1 MLILF
6 LTGCSDYDKAVKL
19 EKKGCLIDA
28 ISSYKIYLAGNSKD
42 MLKVANAQY
51 SLGVLSAKN
60 GKQEDAVAFFA
71 SAIASGYDEKLV
83 NHALKKYVGD
93 IKSNDFS
100 RTRKFLNQIQDVNNV
115 FKEYALGQ
123 LQKLEDI
130 EKNIAASNKRKLA
143 KKYEKDRKDLEYV
156 FTDSINSKE
165 MSSKIKSYV
174 LKQAQGNNEFEQK
187 KDKVNLQKR
196 YDDVLEKKFI
206 YKFTSALPKYDF
218 NAKQYNLSGKWGGFF
233 PICSESHPDIEFP
246 PIKINEASAETLSNS
261 KTLCNIEII
270 FRVTGTKFKEFK
282 QSLGAVGLNVKR
294 NGFYPNC
301 EVINAKATL
310 DGETVYLIK

>member
-1 MLILF
+1 
-6 LTGCSDYDKAVKL
+6 
-19 EKKGCLIDA
+19 
-28 ISSYKIYLAGNSKD
+28 
-42 MLKVANAQY
+42 
-51 SLGVLSAKN
+51 
-60 GKQEDAVAFFA
+60 
-71 SAIASGYDEKLV
+71 
-83 NHALKKYVGD
+83 
-93 IKSNDFS
+93 
-100 RTRKFLNQIQDVNNV
+100 
-115 FKEYALGQ
+115 
-123 LQKLEDI
+123 
-130 EKNIAASNKRKLA
+130 LA

-246 PIKINEASAETLSNS
+246 PIKINANNPHIFMLN
-261 KTLCNIEII
+261 LVQNLQNIHYPLQPL
-270 FRVTGTKFKEFK
+270 R
-282 QSLGAVGLNVKR
+282 LGPIQRLVELKRLLDLQLQLN
-294 NGFYPNC
+294 
-301 EVINAKATL
+301 L
-310 DGETVYLIK
+310 LL